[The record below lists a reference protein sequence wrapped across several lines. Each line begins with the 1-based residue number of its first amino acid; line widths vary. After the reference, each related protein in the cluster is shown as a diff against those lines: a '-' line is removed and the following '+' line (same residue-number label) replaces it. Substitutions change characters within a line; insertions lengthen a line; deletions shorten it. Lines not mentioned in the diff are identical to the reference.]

1 MKNDGKRFDEWNTE
15 KRRLHN
21 HGRQTGVKT
30 GELWWCAVGENIGVE
45 INGKGEVFTRPVLV
59 LKKLSKFG
67 FMGIPLTSQA
77 HEGSWYVKFRFKGK
91 DEYAVLAQLRNLSV
105 KRLYRKMGEVD
116 DTDMKRIRDGV
127 VTFLE

>member
-1 MKNDGKRFDEWNTE
+1 MKNDEKRFDEWSIE

-21 HGRQTGVKT
+21 YGRQTGVKT

-67 FMGIPLTSQA
+67 FMGISLTSQV
-77 HEGSWYVKFRFKGK
+77 HERSWYVKLRFRGK
-91 DEYAVLAQLRNLSV
+91 DEYAVLV
-105 KRLYRKMGEVD
+105 
-116 DTDMKRIRDGV
+116 
-127 VTFLE
+127 